1 MMKRSEE
8 IKEMF
13 NKIAPN
19 YDFLNEKIS
28 FGTHK
33 FVKKQAMKLLN
44 LESNANVLDICT
56 GSGDL
61 IDIVKY
67 YYPNCNITGIDFSE
81 KMLEIAKKKYP
92 KITFSVQNASELNF
106 YDATFD
112 CVTSAFGFRNI
123 QEKTKTLNEISRV
136 LKNGGYFMHL
146 DFGAK
151 HIIAKIYNLI
161 ALMLAKKC
169 SKDFDAYK
177 YLIKSINNFLP
188 PKELIKNFEKHNFK
202 LIKRKD
208 FFFGIISCQIMQKC
222 ID

>member
-1 MMKRSEE
+1 MMKKSEE
-8 IKEMF
+8 IKKMF
-13 NKIAPN
+13 NKIAQN
-19 YDFLNEKIS
+19 YDFLNDKIS
-28 FGTHK
+28 LGTHIY
-33 FVKKQAMKLLN
+33 VRKQAIKLLN
-44 LESNANVLDICT
+44 IESGANVLDLCT

-61 IDIVKY
+61 IGVIKY
-67 YYPNCNITGIDFSE
+67 YYPDCNITGVDFSE

-92 KITFSVQNASELNF
+92 KTNFWTQDATNLSF

-112 CVTSAFGFRNI
+112 YVVCSFGFRNI
-123 QEKTKTLNEISRV
+123 QEKSKALSEISRV

-161 ALMLAKKC
+161 ALMLAKKY
-169 SKDFDAYK
+169 SKDFNAYK

-188 PKELIKNFEKHNFK
+188 PKELIKTFEKYNFK

-208 FFFGIISCQIMQKC
+208 FFFGIISCQIMQKYS
-222 ID
+222 D